1 MISKM
6 KASQQF
12 GTVMDTMKDNDNNP
26 DDFSPCRKT
35 DFDQKYK

>member
-1 MISKM
+1 MDKNAEKERYNI
-6 KASQQF
+6 
-12 GTVMDTMKDNDNNP
+12 MDTMKDNDNNP

>member
-1 MISKM
+1 
-6 KASQQF
+6 
-12 GTVMDTMKDNDNNP
+12 MDKNAEKERYNIMNIMKDNDNNP

>member
-1 MISKM
+1 MDKNAEKERYNI
-6 KASQQF
+6 
-12 GTVMDTMKDNDNNP
+12 MDTVKDNDNNP